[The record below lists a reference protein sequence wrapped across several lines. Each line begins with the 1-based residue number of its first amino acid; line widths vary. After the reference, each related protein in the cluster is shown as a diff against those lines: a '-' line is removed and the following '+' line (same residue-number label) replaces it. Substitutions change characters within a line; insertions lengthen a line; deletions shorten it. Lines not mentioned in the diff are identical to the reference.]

1 MMRSRL
7 LALSLLCLSLVSNKA
22 RAEGDTN
29 VQAQPNAI
37 GNSSIINQNM
47 NVNNGMTGKL
57 QFGNLVCSQPT
68 MAFTPFYTGNDAE
81 NPSSETYSINEGW
94 GFQMSFMIPLGT
106 NNDTCSE
113 LAKVKLDLAIEELDK
128 QVHDKQLVRVLK
140 CSQLHASG
148 FMINP
153 NSKFAYICND
163 VINIRS
169 YVKANPSLFENPSLP
184 SSAVSYT
191 HLTLPTNREV

>member
-1 MMRSRL
+1 MTRL
-7 LALSLLCLSLVSNKA
+7 TLLELSLLCLSLVSNKA

-47 NVNNGMTGKL
+47 NINNGMTGKQ

-68 MAFTPFYTGNDAE
+68 MAVTPFYTGNDAQGE
-81 NPSSETYSINEGW
+81 DTYSINEGW
-94 GFQMSFMIPLGT
+94 GVQMSFMIPLGD
-106 NNDTCSE
+106 NKTCNE

-128 QVHDKQLVRVLK
+128 QVHDKQLVRILK

-148 FMINP
+148 YMINP
-153 NSKFAYICND
+153 VSEYAYICAD
-163 VINIRS
+163 VINIRN
-169 YVKANPSLFENPSLP
+169 YVKTNPDLFSD
-184 SSAVSYT
+184 
-191 HLTLPTNREV
+191 

>member
-1 MMRSRL
+1 MRLQPQALL
-7 LALSLLCLSLVSNKA
+7 LACLCLVSNQVKA
-22 RAEGDTN
+22 QGDTN

-57 QFGNLVCSQPT
+57 QFGNVICSQPT

-81 NPSSETYSINEGW
+81 NPNSETYSINEGW
-94 GFQMSFMIPLGT
+94 GFQMSFMVPLGS

-113 LAKVKLDLAIEELDK
+113 LAEVKLKLAKEELDK

-148 FMINP
+148 YMINP
-153 NSKFAYICND
+153 KSEFAYICND
-163 VINIRS
+163 VINIRT
-169 YVKANPSLFENPSLP
+169 YVKANAEKFK
-184 SSAVSYT
+184 
-191 HLTLPTNREV
+191 

>member
-1 MMRSRL
+1 MIRLRL

-29 VQAQPNAI
+29 VQAQPNAV

-94 GFQMSFMIPLGT
+94 GFQMSLMVPLGT

-148 FMINP
+148 YMINP
-153 NSKFAYICND
+153 KSEFAYICND
-163 VINIRS
+163 VINIRT
-169 YVKANPSLFENPSLP
+169 YVQKNPDLF
-184 SSAVSYT
+184 SSD
-191 HLTLPTNREV
+191 

>member
-1 MMRSRL
+1 MRSQLQALL
-7 LALSLLCLSLVSNKA
+7 LACLCLASNSVK
-22 RAEGDTN
+22 AEGDTN

-81 NPSSETYSINEGW
+81 NPASETYSINEGW
-94 GFQMSFMIPLGT
+94 GFQMSFMVPLGT

-113 LAKVKLDLAIEELDK
+113 LAKVKLELAKEELDK

-140 CSQLHASG
+140 CSQLHAAG
-148 FMINP
+148 YMINP
-153 NSKFAYICND
+153 KSEFAYICSD
-163 VINIRS
+163 VINIRTFVRQNPDLFS
-169 YVKANPSLFENPSLP
+169 SSLQPPSLKP
-184 SSAVSYT
+184 
-191 HLTLPTNREV
+191 

>member
-1 MMRSRL
+1 MIRLQPQALL
-7 LALSLLCLSLVSNKA
+7 LACLCLVSNQVK
-22 RAEGDTN
+22 AEGDTN

-57 QFGNLVCSQPT
+57 QFGNVICSQPT

-81 NPSSETYSINEGW
+81 NPNSETYSINEGW
-94 GFQMSFMIPLGT
+94 GFQMSFMVPLGS

-113 LAKVKLDLAIEELDK
+113 LAEVKLKLAKEELNK

-148 FMINP
+148 YMINP
-153 NSKFAYICND
+153 KSEFAYICND
-163 VINIRS
+163 VINIRT
-169 YVKANPSLFENPSLP
+169 YVKANAEKFK
-184 SSAVSYT
+184 
-191 HLTLPTNREV
+191 

>member
-1 MMRSRL
+1 MMRLRL
-7 LALSLLCLSLVSNKA
+7 LALSLLCLSLVSKA
-22 RAEGDTN
+22 KAEGDTN

-148 FMINP
+148 YMINP
-153 NSKFAYICND
+153 KSKFAYICND

-184 SSAVSYT
+184 SSK
-191 HLTLPTNREV
+191 P

>member
-1 MMRSRL
+1 MTRLTL

-47 NVNNGMTGKL
+47 NINNGMTGKQ

-68 MAFTPFYTGNDAE
+68 MAVTPFYTGNDAQGE
-81 NPSSETYSINEGW
+81 ETYSINEGW
-94 GFQMSFMIPLGT
+94 GVQLSFMVPLGD
-106 NNDTCSE
+106 NKTCNE
-113 LAKVKLDLAIEELDK
+113 LAKVKLDLAKEELDK
-128 QVHDKQLVRVLK
+128 QVHDKQLVRILK

-148 FMINP
+148 YMINP
-153 NSKFAYICND
+153 ASEYAYICAD
-163 VINIRS
+163 VINIRN
-169 YVKANPSLFENPSLP
+169 YVKTNPDLFSD
-184 SSAVSYT
+184 
-191 HLTLPTNREV
+191 

>member
-1 MMRSRL
+1 MIRLRLQALL
-7 LALSLLCLSLVSNKA
+7 LACLCLVSNKA

-57 QFGNLVCSQPT
+57 QFGNVICSQPT

-81 NPSSETYSINEGW
+81 NPASETYSINEGW
-94 GFQMSFMIPLGT
+94 GFQMSFMVPLGT

-113 LAKVKLDLAIEELDK
+113 LAKVKLELAKEELDK

-140 CSQLHASG
+140 CSQLHAAG
-148 FMINP
+148 YMINP
-153 NSKFAYICND
+153 VSKFAYICND

-169 YVKANPSLFENPSLP
+169 YVKANSDLF
-184 SSAVSYT
+184 SSD
-191 HLTLPTNREV
+191 

>member
-1 MMRSRL
+1 MIRSRQLQL
-7 LALSLLCLSLVSNKA
+7 LLLCLSLVSNSVK
-22 RAEGDTN
+22 AEGDTN

-57 QFGNLVCSQPT
+57 QFGNVICSQPT

-81 NPSSETYSINEGW
+81 NPASETYSINQGW
-94 GFQMSFMIPLGT
+94 GFQMSFMVPLGT
-106 NNDTCSE
+106 NNETCSE
-113 LAKVKLDLAIEELDK
+113 LAKVKLDLAKEELNK

-140 CSQLHASG
+140 CSQLHAAG
-148 FMINP
+148 YMINP
-153 NSKFAYICND
+153 KSEFAYICND

-169 YVKANPSLFENPSLP
+169 FVRQNSDLFSED
-184 SSAVSYT
+184 
-191 HLTLPTNREV
+191 

>member
-1 MMRSRL
+1 MILRPQALL
-7 LALSLLCLSLVSNKA
+7 LACLCLVSNSVKA
-22 RAEGDTN
+22 ETD
-29 VQAQPNAI
+29 VVAQPNAI

-68 MAFTPFYTGNDAE
+68 MAFTPFYTGNDAQGE
-81 NPSSETYSINEGW
+81 ETYSINEGW
-94 GFQMSFMIPLGT
+94 GFQMSFMVPLGT
-106 NNDTCSE
+106 NNETCSE

-140 CSQLHASG
+140 CSQLHAAG
-148 FMINP
+148 YMINP
-153 NSKFAYICND
+153 KSKYAYICND

-169 YVKANPSLFENPSLP
+169 YVKAYPEKFK
-184 SSAVSYT
+184 
-191 HLTLPTNREV
+191 

>member
-1 MMRSRL
+1 MRSRL

-57 QFGNLVCSQPT
+57 QFGNLICSQPT

-81 NPSSETYSINEGW
+81 NPNSETYSINEGW
-94 GFQMSFMIPLGT
+94 GFQMSFMIPLGS

-113 LAKVKLDLAIEELDK
+113 LAEVKLKLAKEELNK

-148 FMINP
+148 YMINP
-153 NSKFAYICND
+153 KSEFAYICND
-163 VINIRS
+163 VINIRT
-169 YVKANPSLFENPSLP
+169 YVKANAEKFK
-184 SSAVSYT
+184 
-191 HLTLPTNREV
+191 